1 MNKQQKFLACLLAGA
16 AAGAAIAWFL
26 QTEKGKELA
35 ESLKSSVKDFAEDA
49 KDKIVSKWNDLDKGV
64 EGLLKKGKNV
74 MEGLEDKAQDTV
86 S

>member
-1 MNKQQKFLACLLAGA
+1 MNKQQKFLACLLGGA

-35 ESLKSSVKDFAEDA
+35 ESLKTSFKDFAEDA
-49 KDKIVSKWNDLDKGV
+49 KEKITAKWNDLDKGV
-64 EGLLKKGKNV
+64 EGLLKKGKSMIEDV
-74 MEGLEDKAQDTV
+74 EDKPQDVV